1 MRDLPVTIAHEPIPM
16 FRLRIINKFR
26 CVTYTKSTDSDVS
39 PTYDQSIPMF
49 PCVVCYSWYT
59 DSDYPFDIFQLF
71 FHLRIFNRFRC
82 LAFVQ
87 PTDSDVSPTC
97 IHLIPMFHLH
107 TITRFRCF
115 TYVQSIDSDVSPTH
129 NQPIPMLRLRTINRF
144 RFLAHHLMLLCID
157 DVSVT
162 KTITI

>member
-26 CVTYTKSTDSDVS
+26 CVTYTENQ
-39 PTYDQSIPMF
+39 PIPMF
-49 PCVVCYSWYT
+49 HLRTINRFRCFLVLSVLLRYT

-115 TYVQSIDSDVSPTH
+115 TYVQSTDSDFWPPFNV
-129 NQPIPMLRLRTINRF
+129 IMYR
-144 RFLAHHLMLLCID
+144 
-157 DVSVT
+157 
-162 KTITI
+162 

>member
-1 MRDLPVTIAHEPIPM
+1 MSPTQNQPIPM
-16 FRLRIINKFR
+16 FHLRTINRFR
-26 CVTYTKSTDSDVS
+26 CFLVLSV
-39 PTYDQSIPMF
+39 ILR
-49 PCVVCYSWYT
+49 YT